1 MALTNVCPWDTEGW
15 CGRGGFLSPPQ
26 PGSRCPHS
34 KTKDPALLTAVASCG
49 HDPLNIPPQPW
60 QMPGRAGDPI
70 QPFPLSLQPG
80 HQPTWRL
87 GQDQRSPVGFGARR
101 PSLLPT
107 SRQSLLKLQELSAGL
122 LASLSHRCSSEEQQT
137 KTKLFCVCK
146 LSPETGVWQP

>member
-1 MALTNVCPWDTEGW
+1 MWEG
-15 CGRGGFLSPPQ
+15 RFPQ
-26 PGSRCPHS
+26 PTAAGVSLSSLQNQGPCVADSRGVVWPRPIKH
-34 KTKDPALLTAVASCG
+34 
-49 HDPLNIPPQPW
+49 PPSTLADA
-60 QMPGRAGDPI
+60 RAGRDPI

-80 HQPTWRL
+80 HQPTWRH

>member
-60 QMPGRAGDPI
+60 QMPGRAGTRYSPSPCPCSLATSPPGGLARTREALWDLGPGGPVCS
-70 QPFPLSLQPG
+70 QPAG
-80 HQPTWRL
+80 K
-87 GQDQRSPVGFGARR
+87 V
-101 PSLLPT
+101 
-107 SRQSLLKLQELSAGL
+107 LKLQELSAGL